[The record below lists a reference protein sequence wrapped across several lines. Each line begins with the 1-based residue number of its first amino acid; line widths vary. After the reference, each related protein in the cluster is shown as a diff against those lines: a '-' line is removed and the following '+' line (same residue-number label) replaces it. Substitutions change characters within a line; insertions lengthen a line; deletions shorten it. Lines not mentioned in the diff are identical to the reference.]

1 MSTSEAL
8 RIANIT
14 LRLVEKGTYFYG
26 HLNNSMYSMYWPE
39 NHLGR
44 TRIHLDVA
52 LHAMKEKINEVSEE

>member
-14 LRLVEKGTYFYG
+14 LKVVEKGTYLYG
-26 HLNNSMYSMYWPE
+26 HLNNAMYSMYWSE
-39 NHLGR
+39 NNLGR
-44 TRIHLDVA
+44 ARIHLDVA